1 MKERELP
8 KRTAAFV
15 RSVTKPGKYGDQHG
29 LILRVRPSG
38 SKAWIWRGTVNGK
51 RRDLGLGRYPY
62 VSLAEARA
70 KAFEYRK
77 VAMDGGDPA
86 LLRSGAVPTFA
97 TATEAV
103 IALHA
108 GRWKSSTTADDW
120 RSSLGTYVLPA
131 IGSMRV
137 DEITSADVMDCLSPI
152 WNAKPETA
160 RRVRQRVA
168 RVMRWAMAQGYRE
181 DNPAGDAV
189 LAALPKQ
196 ERRQNHHRALP
207 HREVAAAVRMVR
219 AATHVDQTVRLAFE
233 FAVLTAAR
241 SGEVRGAL
249 WSEIDL
255 KAATWTIPAG
265 RMKGG
270 REHRVPLSGP
280 VLELLAE
287 ARRYSDSLLV
297 FPRRTGEQ
305 IPAWMLGK
313 LLGRVGID
321 STLHGMRS
329 SFRDWC
335 GEASVAREVA
345 EACLAHRV
353 GNAAEQAYA
362 RSDLLERRRELMEA
376 WAQYAATD
384 SVSR

>member
-1 MKERELP
+1 MP
-8 KRTAAFV
+8 KLTAAFA
-15 RSVTKPGKYGDQHG
+15 RGVTKPGKYGDQHG
-29 LILRVRPSG
+29 LILRVQPSG
-38 SKAWIWRGTVNGK
+38 AKQWIWRGTVNGR
-51 RRDLGLGRYPY
+51 RRDLGLGGFPY

-70 KAFEYRK
+70 QAFDYRK
-77 VAMDGGDPA
+77 TARQGEDPVTLRAGG
-86 LLRSGAVPTFA
+86 VPTFA
-97 TATEAV
+97 RATETV

-108 GRWKSSTTADDW
+108 GGWKNSTTEDDW

-137 DEITSADVMDCLSPI
+137 DEITTADVMNCLVPI
-152 WNAKPETA
+152 WNTKADTA

-168 RVMRWAMAQGYRE
+168 RVMKWAIAQGYRQ

-189 LAALPKQ
+189 LEALPKQ

-207 HREVAAAVRMVR
+207 HREVAAAVAKVR
-219 AATHVDQTVRLAFE
+219 AASRVDPTVRLAFE
-233 FAVLTAAR
+233 FVVLTAAR
-241 SGEVRGAL
+241 SGEVRGAR
-249 WSEIDL
+249 WSEIDVET
-255 KAATWTIPAG
+255 ATWTIPAG

-280 VLELLAE
+280 VLEVLAE
-287 ARRYSDSLLV
+287 VRRYSDNPLV
-297 FPRRTGEQ
+297 FPRKTGAE

-313 LLGRVGID
+313 LPARVGIEG
-321 STLHGMRS
+321 TLHGMRS

-335 GEASVAREVA
+335 GETGVAREVA

-353 GNAAEQAYA
+353 GNAAELAYA

-376 WAQYAATD
+376 WAEH
-384 SVSR
+384 VSRSR

>member
-1 MKERELP
+1 MP

-29 LILRVRPSG
+29 LILRVQPSG
-38 SKAWIWRGTVNGK
+38 AKAWIWRGTVNGK

-77 VAMDGGDPA
+77 EAMEGGDPS
-86 LLRSGAVPTFA
+86 LLRSGAIPTFA
-97 TATEAV
+97 AATEAV
-103 IALHA
+103 IVLHA
-108 GRWKSSTTADDW
+108 GRWKNSTTVDDW

-137 DEITSADVMDCLSPI
+137 DKVTTADVMDCLSPI

-168 RVMRWAMAQGYRE
+168 RVMRWTMAQGYRQ

-196 ERRQNHHRALP
+196 EHRQKHHRALP
-207 HREVAAAVRMVR
+207 HREVTAAVRKVR
-219 AATHVDQTVRLAFE
+219 AANHVDPTVRLAFE
-233 FAVLTAAR
+233 FVVLTAAR

-255 KAATWTIPAG
+255 ETATWTIPAG

-287 ARRYSDSLLV
+287 ARLYSDGPLV
-297 FPRRTGEQ
+297 FPRRTGGQ

-313 LLGRVGID
+313 LPGRIGID

-335 GEASVAREVA
+335 GESGVAREVA

-353 GNAAEQAYA
+353 GNVVEQAYA
-362 RSDLLERRRELMEA
+362 RSDLLQRRRELMEA
-376 WAQYAATD
+376 WAQYAASD
-384 SVSR
+384 RG